1 MSVRPL
7 RATCVVG
14 GVAAGLLGFVPAAAQ
29 AAPPPC
35 PAGVDVVPA
44 FTATDAQ
51 GAANG
56 KRLTATHV
64 IAVTAAFPEDG
75 PISVDPTTLTWT
87 GPRGV
92 PVITARTRNADDVGV
107 SDDNRGFVPAKAG
120 PLAVRVSWSQSDGT
134 RTGEC
139 TGSAGTTLAISAAR
153 PLRPRAPRS
162 NSLAPMFR
170 TDEYVWFTDVGVTSD
185 RRPVAVRLRS
195 VRGARLPGAGVPF
208 RTFTI
213 ALRPTDAG
221 WRGRGR
227 TVFPFVQTFGDFEGA
242 GVGFVNLLVGM
253 RNRPS
258 NPRFGYELQLVQAG
272 RLLGRV
278 RAAGQCTAFGCEF
291 RPFSV
296 RR

>member
-1 MSVRPL
+1 M
-7 RATCVVG
+7 
-14 GVAAGLLGFVPAAAQ
+14 AAGLLAVSAGGAL

-35 PAGVDVVPA
+35 PSGIAAVPA

-92 PVITARTRNADDVGV
+92 PVVTARTRNADDVGV

-120 PLAVRVSWSQSDGT
+120 PLAIRVSWPQADGT
-134 RTGEC
+134 RDGQC
-139 TGSAGTTLAISAAR
+139 TGSASTTLRISAAR
-153 PLRPRAPRS
+153 PLRPRAPRN
-162 NSLAPMFR
+162 NSLGPLFR
-170 TDEYVWFTDVGVTSD
+170 SAEYVWYTDVGPYSD
-185 RRPVAVRLRS
+185 RRPLAIRLRS
-195 VRGARLPGAGVPF
+195 VRGARLPGPGASK
-208 RTFTI
+208 RTFTV
-213 ALRPTDAG
+213 ALRPSDAG
-221 WRGRGR
+221 WRGRDR
-227 TVFPFVQTFGDFEGA
+227 TVFPFVQVFGNFEGA

-253 RNRPS
+253 RNRERD
-258 NPRFGYELQLVQAG
+258 PRFGYELALIQG
-272 RLLGRV
+272 GRV
-278 RAAGQCTAFGCEF
+278 IASIRAAGQCRVFGCEF
-291 RPFSV
+291 RPFRV